1 MPCPSSLRP
10 SCKLPRRKGCSSC
23 SHSFP
28 TDGTPG
34 CSLPQPGPEAF
45 LSSLLHGGQTNC
57 VMGPL
62 PGFCTQTQH
71 LRQQKMLLL
80 AQFFPS
86 CCGWAPG
93 GLGGAAGQSFSGHEV
108 KRVTGC
114 DQDLDTHVELEV
126 VDEEGLRDCANP
138 PGKIIIWQSFSVCGV
153 LDLGISPPPHGYQ
166 TPGML
171 WTLVSSPSVNLPYP
185 WAPPPTV
192 LWKYL
197 VCTIKCCQRFLR
209 NKQISP
215 SSEA

>member
-1 MPCPSSLRP
+1 MPCPSPLRP

-34 CSLPQPGPEAF
+34 CSLPQPGPEAL
-45 LSSLLHGGQTNC
+45 LSSLVHGGQANC

-71 LRQQKMLLL
+71 LWQQKMLLL
-80 AQFFPS
+80 ARFFPS

-93 GLGGAAGQSFSGHEV
+93 GLGGTAGQSFSGHEV

-114 DQDLDTHVELEV
+114 DEDLDTHVELEV

-138 PGKIIIWQSFSVCGV
+138 PGKIIIRQSLSVCGV
-153 LDLGISPPPHGYQ
+153 LDLGISPPP
-166 TPGML
+166 PPLIPNSRDALDPRIIL
-171 WTLVSSPSVNLPYP
+171 WCQPSISMGSTSHCTLEVPCMYHKVLSALP
-185 WAPPPTV
+185 
-192 LWKYL
+192 K
-197 VCTIKCCQRFLR
+197 
-209 NKQISP
+209 
-215 SSEA
+215 E